1 MKAIYYPFRLDKEIP
16 PGLPRT
22 PGSPFEKTQTK
33 VLAPQIQRAID
44 ELAFRAAASE
54 ADAAEW
60 LYELAATATNHLVNL
75 AKRTPEV
82 LRPIAR
88 TWPVFP
94 VLSSPKEERT
104 ETAKQLLE
112 SLGVAGGLGRKFS
125 PGSRWSLQNTA
136 TQYAI
141 ALEYTLHFNVALVN
155 IQREQFSPT
164 KRLRLDQQV
173 AHFPDLYLRAA
184 AFPEWVKRAA
194 ELPEFSK
201 ASAAEWF
208 SVGWAALME
217 ATNCQPEKL
226 RELRALGKYREKH
239 RSTAKPGSRTRESD
253 IRDGIKTSLKRAML
267 SIAPELPASS
277 AGQIESSPASNFAGN
292 EKWNTK
298 RQWKGGRGA
307 ALEAKRAFG

>member
-22 PGSPFEKTQTK
+22 RGSPFEKPQTK

-88 TWPVFP
+88 SWPVFP

-104 ETAKQLLE
+104 ERTKRLLA
-112 SLGVAGGLGRKFS
+112 SLGVAASLGQRFS
-125 PGSRWSLQNTA
+125 PKSRWSGENLA
-136 TQYAI
+136 TQYAE
-141 ALEYTLHFNVALVN
+141 ALEYTLHFNIGLVTL
-155 IQREQFSPT
+155 QRAQSPPA
-164 KRLRLDQQV
+164 KRLRLEQEV
-173 AHFPDLYLRAA
+173 TRFPALYRQAG

-194 ELPEFSK
+194 ELPEFSQ

-208 SVGWAALME
+208 SVAWGALME
-217 ATNCQPEKL
+217 ATNRQPENVK
-226 RELRALGKYREKH
+226 ELRALGKYREKH
-239 RSTAKPGSRTRESD
+239 RCTAKPGSRTRESD

-267 SIAPELPASS
+267 SIAPELPAPS

-298 RQWKGGRGA
+298 RQ
-307 ALEAKRAFG
+307 